1 MACFVRMLQGG
12 FENNQWEFCA
22 KDFLLKPPIQFFRG
36 LDYISLAARCFCL

>member
-1 MACFVRMLQGG
+1 MLQGG